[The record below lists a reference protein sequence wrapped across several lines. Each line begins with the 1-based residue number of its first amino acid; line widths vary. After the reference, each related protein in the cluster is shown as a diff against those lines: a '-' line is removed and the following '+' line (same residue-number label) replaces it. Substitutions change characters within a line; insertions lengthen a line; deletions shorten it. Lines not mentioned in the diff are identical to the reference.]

1 MKPAV
6 SATWRL
12 TSLFGDL
19 GAELRGADVA
29 VEGLALDSREVEAG
43 ECFLALKGSHQLGAR
58 FVPQALM
65 RGASAIA
72 LEPDEDLQT
81 GNVPRVLVPDLR
93 AKVGVLAGRLFG
105 NPSHVLEV
113 VAVTGT
119 NGKTTVA
126 HLCAQAFSR
135 LQGPCGYIGTLG
147 MGLPDQL
154 VASGM
159 TTPDPLHLQ
168 AEFARM
174 RDAGLR
180 AVAIEASSHALAQSR
195 LNGTRIHT
203 AVFTGL
209 GHDHLDY
216 HHDQAAYLAA
226 KRLLFIHPGLRH
238 AVVNLDDPVAG
249 EIINALAPGVER
261 WGFSLKGDGHSEWV
275 EDARH
280 LHLLAAD
287 YQRDHSRLEVGV
299 GRARAQIQTRLT
311 GDFNAEN
318 QLACLAVLLA
328 HGVGLDRAAAALG
341 TVHPVEGRME
351 RLGGE
356 GRPDIFIDF
365 AHSPDSLERVL
376 RVLRG
381 FHPRRLICVFGCGG
395 DRDRS
400 KRAPMGRIAASLADQ
415 VFLTSDNPRSESP
428 AAIARDIL
436 SGVEQSANINVIDD
450 RRQAILSALVAAG
463 PEDIVLVAGKGHE
476 KTQEIAGVK
485 SPSSDRAIVLQW
497 LQAS

>member
-6 SATWRL
+6 SAHWRL
-12 TSLFGDL
+12 STLFDDL
-19 GAELRGADVA
+19 GAELHGADVA

-43 ECFLALKGSHQLGAR
+43 ECFLALKGSQQRGAH
-58 FVPQALM
+58 FVPQALR

-81 GNVPRVLVPDLR
+81 GSVPRVLVPDLR

-105 NPSHVLEV
+105 NPSHALEV

-126 HLCAQAFSR
+126 HLCAQAFGH
-135 LQGPCGYIGTLG
+135 LLGPCGYIGTLG
-147 MGLPDQL
+147 MGLPEQL
-154 VASGM
+154 TASGM
-159 TTPDPLHLQ
+159 TTPDPLPLQ

-174 RDAGLR
+174 RDAGIR
-180 AVAIEASSHALAQSR
+180 AVVIEASSHALAQSR
-195 LNGTRIHT
+195 LNGTRILT

-216 HHDQAAYLAA
+216 HADQAAYLAA
-226 KRLLFIHPGLRH
+226 KRLLFTHPGLGH
-238 AVVNLDDPVAG
+238 AVANLDDPVAG
-249 EIINALAPGVER
+249 DMLGAVAAGVER
-261 WGFSLKGDGHSEWV
+261 WGFSLGGDAAGEWV
-275 EDARH
+275 EESRH
-280 LHLLAAD
+280 LRLWAAD
-287 YQRDHSRLEVGV
+287 YQRDHSLLEVGV
-299 GRARAQIQTRLT
+299 GQARVQIRTHLT
-311 GDFNAEN
+311 GDFNAQN
-318 QLACLAVLLA
+318 LLACLAVLLA
-328 HGVGLDRAAAALG
+328 HGVGLDKAATALAS
-341 TVHPVEGRME
+341 VHPVEGRME
-351 RLGGE
+351 RLGGR

-400 KRAPMGRIAASLADQ
+400 KRAPMGRIATSLADQ
-415 VFLTSDNPRSESP
+415 VFLTSDNPRSETP
-428 AAIARDIL
+428 AAIAQDVL
-436 SGVEQSANINVIDD
+436 SGVEQSTPVSVIDD
-450 RRQAILSALVAAG
+450 RTQAILSALGAAG
-463 PEDIVLVAGKGHE
+463 AEDIVLVAGKGHE

-485 SPSSDRAIVLQW
+485 YPCSDRAIVQQW